1 MDAYTNSPLY
11 ESEKLTIHSRQHL
24 MKNDLARYEDRR
36 DRSPGNMKP
45 AVFIHTYHKQ
55 MDRAAPLD
63 AVPGDIRKTA

>member
-1 MDAYTNSPLY
+1 MKVKNSPFIAG
-11 ESEKLTIHSRQHL
+11 SHL
-24 MKNDLARYEDRR
+24 VKNDLARYEDRR

-63 AVPGDIRKTA
+63 AVPGDIRKTT

>member
-1 MDAYTNSPLY
+1 
-11 ESEKLTIHSRQHL
+11 
-24 MKNDLARYEDRR
+24 
-36 DRSPGNMKP
+36 MKP